1 MKSKGAGLFSIRTSN
16 QKMFYRD
23 VLETLNAAKI
33 KFLVGGGHAFTLYSG
48 TSRKTKDM
56 DLFVRPADVE
66 VTLRTLADKRYETEL
81 CYPHWLGKIYC
92 QRDFI
97 DLIFSSGNGVCTV
110 DDDWFEY
117 AVAGQVFDVSVNFC
131 PPEEMIW
138 AKAFVMERE
147 RYDGADVAHLIRA
160 CAPRLDW
167 RRLVERFGSHWRGLL
182 RHLVLFGFI
191 YPSERSLV
199 PFPIMESLMDQLQ
212 KEKVDPVSRNRVC
225 RGALLSRTQ
234 YRDDVESWGYDDGRQ
249 LPCGPMTAEQA
260 AQWTAAG
267 EQEIGILTG
276 RIY

>member
-1 MKSKGAGLFSIRTSN
+1 MYLKRSMQRKIR
-16 QKMFYRD
+16 
-23 VLETLNAAKI
+23 
-33 KFLVGGGHAFTLYSG
+33 FLVGGGHAFTMYSG

-92 QRDFI
+92 HRDFI

-110 DDDWFEY
+110 DDGWFEY

-160 CAPRLDW
+160 CAPRT
-167 RRLVERFGSHWRGLL
+167 RLAPAAGAFRTALAGTAQPPRAIRF
-182 RHLVLFGFI
+182 HLSVGTLPGA
-191 YPSERSLV
+191 
-199 PFPIMESLMDQLQ
+199 FPIMESLMDQLQ
-212 KEKVDPVSRNRVC
+212 KKKSIQCLEIACAGRAAIAHAVS
-225 RGALLSRTQ
+225 
-234 YRDDVESWGYDDGRQ
+234 
-249 LPCGPMTAEQA
+249 
-260 AQWTAAG
+260 
-267 EQEIGILTG
+267 
-276 RIY
+276 

>member
-1 MKSKGAGLFSIRTSN
+1 MKSKAAGLFSIKASN
-16 QKMFYRD
+16 QEMFYRD

-33 KFLVGGGHAFTLYSG
+33 AFLVGGGHAFAMYSAI
-48 TSRKTKDM
+48 SRKTKDM
-56 DLFVRPADVE
+56 DLFVQPTDVE
-66 VTLRTLADKRYETEL
+66 VTLRTLADKHYETEL
-81 CYPHWLGKIYC
+81 CFPHWLGKIYY

-110 DDDWFEY
+110 DDGWFEH
-117 AVAGQVFDVSVNFC
+117 AVAGQVLDVPVIFC

-167 RRLVERFGSHWRGLL
+167 RRLLERFGPHWRVLL
-182 RHLVLFGFI
+182 SHLVLFGFI

-199 PFPIMESLMDQLQ
+199 PFPIVESLMDQLQ
-212 KEKVDPVSRNRVC
+212 KEKVDPLSRNRVC
-225 RGALLSRTQ
+225 RGTLLSRTQ

-267 EQEIGILTG
+267 EENVTRLTG
-276 RIY
+276 QNH